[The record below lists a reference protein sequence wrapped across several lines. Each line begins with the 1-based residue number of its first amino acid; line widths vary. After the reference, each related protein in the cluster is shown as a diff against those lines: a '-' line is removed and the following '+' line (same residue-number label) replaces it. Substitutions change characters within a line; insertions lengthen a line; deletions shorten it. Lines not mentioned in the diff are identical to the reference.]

1 MLYFIPDNT
10 ERNIRTT
17 HDFTKLSV
25 VQKIV
30 SVNPG
35 LKSKRG
41 FDKHFLMAYIQCTK
55 AKLLQGLILV

>member
-1 MLYFIPDNT
+1 MLYSIPNNT

-17 HDFTKLSV
+17 HAFTKLSV

-35 LKSKRG
+35 LKSKSG
-41 FDKHFLMAYIQCTK
+41 FDKHFLM
-55 AKLLQGLILV
+55 V